1 MSIPSNIPQQ
11 IAAAKGDRKK
21 LEQFSTADLVRYCES
36 ELIRVIKSK
45 RRLVNAIHRF
55 WEYESTDESGESTD
69 ESGESTDESGESTDS
84 ESESSDSD
92 DSGTESDE
100 SGESGSESSDSD

>member
-69 ESGESTDESGESTDS
+69 ESGESTDS

>member
-69 ESGESTDESGESTDS
+69 S